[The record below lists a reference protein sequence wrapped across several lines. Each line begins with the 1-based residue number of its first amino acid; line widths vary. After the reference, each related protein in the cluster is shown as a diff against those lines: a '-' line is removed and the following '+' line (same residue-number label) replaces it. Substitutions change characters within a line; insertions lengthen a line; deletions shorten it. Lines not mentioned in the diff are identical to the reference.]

1 MKILVL
7 GGAGDMGSQA
17 VEDLA
22 VAPDVERVTIGDRD
36 VAAADRLA
44 RRTERGRAKVV
55 ARGVDANDHAALVEL
70 MRDHDVVA
78 SAVGPFHRF
87 EARMIEAA
95 IEAGVEYASICD
107 EWQAAE
113 DVIDGLDGIARERGR
128 IAITG
133 LGASPGIS
141 SVTAAWLARGF
152 DRLRRVDIA
161 TFQPLDAGGGPAVL
175 QHLLYIMSGQV
186 VAHRDGERRLIP
198 ACSES
203 RVDEFPR
210 FGRVRVWNMG
220 HSEPA
225 TLPRYFPEV
234 REVNFLLGFGRGSE
248 LFVRPAQWGLF
259 RTGKRIDAA
268 AALLHRL
275 AALTRPAEPGT
286 GALRIDV
293 WGEKDGGI
301 GHRMACGVGQ
311 MRMATGLSLSIG
323 ALMLGRRQ
331 LTTTRGGVY
340 APEGVIEPI
349 GFIEEFRRR
358 GLELYE
364 DLAMSVPLRTDTPRA
379 RADVVASTA
388 DSP

>member
-17 VEDLA
+17 VEDVA
-22 VAPDVERVTIGDRD
+22 VAPDVTCVTIGDRD
-36 VAAADRLA
+36 IPAAERLA
-44 RRTERGRAKVV
+44 ARAEKGRAKVV
-55 ARGVDANDHAALVEL
+55 ARGVDANDHGALVRL
-70 MRDHDVVA
+70 MKEHDVVA

-95 IEAGVEYASICD
+95 IEARVPYASICD

-113 DVIDGLDGIARERGR
+113 GVIDGLNGRARERGC

-141 SVTAAWLARGF
+141 SVAAAWLARGF
-152 DRLRRVDIA
+152 DRLRRIDIS

-175 QHLLYIMSGQV
+175 QHLLYIMSGDV

-203 RVDEFPR
+203 RVEEFPR

-225 TLPRYFPEV
+225 TLPRYFPDV

-259 RTGKRIDAA
+259 RSGRRIDAVA
-268 AALLHRL
+268 AVLHRL
-275 AALTRPAEPGT
+275 AALTKPEEPGT
-286 GALRIDV
+286 GALRVDV
-293 WGEKDGGI
+293 WGERDGAI
-301 GHRMACGVGQ
+301 GHSIACGVGQ
-311 MRMATGLSLSIG
+311 MRTATGLSLSIG
-323 ALMLGRRQ
+323 TLMLGRRQ
-331 LTTTRGGVY
+331 LTTTQGGVY
-340 APEGVIEPI
+340 APEGVIEPV
-349 GFIEEFRRR
+349 GFIEEFRTR
-358 GLELYE
+358 GLELFE
-364 DLAMSVPLRTDTPRA
+364 DLAMARPVRTDGA
-379 RADVVASTA
+379 RGGAPVVSSNTAS
-388 DSP
+388 P